1 MVTLR
6 KLRFEDVESLSKWG
20 LHTDVRLTHYDFRY
34 YNKDDFHYWY
44 RSKQRPPFRFI
55 YALVDR
61 GEVVGF
67 VTMKHINWLLRT
79 AEFGLV
85 IDPNHLDEG
94 IGTEGLKKFIVFFF
108 NHLHMKELRLKVSQY
123 NSRAQKVYHKLGFED
138 FKTAYYPFEDQ
149 TRNFELLLNTTDF
162 IMKGSRL
169 MSMTHFMRLRKDTFQ
184 EIHENKPSI
193 KIH

>member
-1 MVTLR
+1 M
-6 KLRFEDVESLSKWG
+6 ESLSRWG

-34 YNKDDFHYWY
+34 YKKEDFHYWY
-44 RSKQRPPFRFI
+44 RSKQRPPFRYI

-94 IGTEGLKKFIVFFF
+94 FGTEGLKKFMAFFF
-108 NHLHMKELRLKVSQY
+108 NHLHMRELRLKVSQY
-123 NSRAQKVYHKLGFED
+123 NSRAQSVYRNLGFD
-138 FKTAYYPFEDQ
+138 GFKTALYPFEDQ
-149 TRNFELLLNTTDF
+149 TRHFELLLNTTDF
-162 IMKGSRL
+162 VMKGSRL
-169 MSMTHFMRLRKDTFQ
+169 MTMTHFMRLSKEKFLAPY
-184 EIHENKPSI
+184 ENKPSNKTHSQPSI